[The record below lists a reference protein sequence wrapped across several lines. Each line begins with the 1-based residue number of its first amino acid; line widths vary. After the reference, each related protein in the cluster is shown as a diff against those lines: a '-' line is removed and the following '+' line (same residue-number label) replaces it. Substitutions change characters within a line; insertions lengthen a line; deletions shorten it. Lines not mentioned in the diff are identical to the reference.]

1 MNINTK
7 FVLHLKELRKKYKF
21 TQERLAELSNLD
33 RSYLSE
39 VEGGKKNISLEK
51 LEQIAHAFDLT
62 LSQLLD
68 F

>member
-7 FVLHLKELRKKYKF
+7 FGLHLKELRKKYKF